1 MAFLNLKFTTLSTM
15 TTITSIVNKERSVA
29 IKNIF
34 SHFEVTL
41 IILCY
46 NEIVLPDFMHIKTE
60 LKVSTPMNYAT
71 AIRTNCTSGP

>member
-1 MAFLNLKFTTLSTM
+1 MAFLNLKFTTPSTM

-29 IKNIF
+29 IKYIF

-46 NEIVLPDFMHIKTE
+46 NEKVFPDFMHIKAA
-60 LKVSTPMNYAT
+60 LKGSTPMNYAT